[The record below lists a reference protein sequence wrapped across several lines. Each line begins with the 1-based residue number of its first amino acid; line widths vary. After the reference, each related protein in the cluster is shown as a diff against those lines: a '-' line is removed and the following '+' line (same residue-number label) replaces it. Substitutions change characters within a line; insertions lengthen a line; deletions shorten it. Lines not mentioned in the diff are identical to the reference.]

1 MFDAILIAS
10 TGLSAYSRGL
20 SNISNNV
27 SNLNTAAYKRSS
39 MQFQDLIYNQSS
51 TLGREGN
58 GVIAGKPLPVFT
70 QGELRRTGNALDV
83 AIEGDGYF
91 ILNKDGKTFYTRDG
105 QFDFDSDGVLVGRQS
120 RMPVMSLSD
129 TGQLVSLNITP
140 LRNMAGTPTALIKLD
155 GTLSTVDSDRS
166 HTISDINVVS
176 ATGVATKASLV
187 FNDETDP
194 AVTGVDHRWGFTV
207 RNERSETVASGTL
220 IFGSDG
226 SPATGADKFAFD
238 WPSPGG
244 TQKVT
249 LDFGTQGGFAGLT
262 SFSAGGTS
270 TARLQSADGKTSGS
284 YTASAYE
291 DDGSVVL
298 NYSNGEKRTAGRL
311 ALAWFAEQDRLV
323 AQGASLWTDP
333 DRALTAVGAPQTSR
347 LGQLSGGEIEAS
359 NVDLTQQFSE
369 LIVVQRA
376 YQASSQVISTA
387 NEMMQQLFDIR
398 GRR

>member
-27 SNLNTAAYKRSS
+27 SNLNTTAYKRSS

-83 AIEGDGYF
+83 AIDGAGYF
-91 ILNKDGKTFYTRDG
+91 ILNRDGKTFYTRDG
-105 QFDFDSDGVLVGRQS
+105 QFDFNSEGILVSRQS
-120 RMPVMSLSD
+120 GIPVMSFSD
-129 TGQLVSLNITP
+129 TGQLAPLNITP
-140 LRNMAGTPTALIKLD
+140 LRNMAGTPTALIKFD
-155 GTLSTVDSDRS
+155 GTLSIADADRS
-166 HTISDINVVS
+166 HTISDITVVS
-176 ATGVATKASLV
+176 TAGVASKASVVL
-187 FNDETDP
+187 NDETDP

-207 RNERSETVASGTL
+207 RNDRSETVASGTL

-226 SPATGADKFAFD
+226 SPAAGSDKFSFD
-238 WPSPGG
+238 WPSPGN
-244 TQKVT
+244 TQKIT
-249 LDFGTQGGFAGLT
+249 LDFGTPGAFAGLT
-262 SFSAGGTS
+262 SFSAGTTS
-270 TARLQSADGKTSGS
+270 TARVQSADGKTSGS
-284 YTASAYE
+284 YTTSAYE

-311 ALAWFAEQDRLV
+311 ALAWFAEQDKLV

-333 DRALTAVGAPQTSR
+333 DQSPTLVGAPQTSR
-347 LGQLSGGEIEAS
+347 FGQLSGGEIEAS

-387 NEMMQQLFDIR
+387 NEMMQQLFDMR

>member
-1 MFDAILIAS
+1 MLDAILIAS

-27 SNLNTAAYKRSS
+27 SNLNTVAYKRSS
-39 MQFQDLIYNQSS
+39 MQFQDLIYNQSA

-58 GVIAGKPLPVFT
+58 GVIAGKPVPVFS
-70 QGELRRTGNALDV
+70 QGELRRTGNVLDV
-83 AIEGDGYF
+83 GIDGEGYF
-91 ILNKDGKTFYTRDG
+91 ILNMDGKTFYTRDG
-105 QFDFDSDGVLVGRQS
+105 QFDFDSDGILVGRQS

-129 TGQLVSLNITP
+129 DGKLAALNITP
-140 LRNMAGTPTALIKLD
+140 LRNMPGTPTALIKLD
-155 GTLSTVDSDRS
+155 GTLSTADSDRS

-176 ATGVATKASLV
+176 AAGVASKASLV

-194 AVTGVDHRWGFTV
+194 AVTGVDRRWGFTV

-220 IFGSDG
+220 IFGIDG
-226 SPATGADKFAFD
+226 SPAAGADKFAFD
-238 WPSPGG
+238 WPTPGG

-249 LDFGTQGGFAGLT
+249 IDFGTPGSFAGLT
-262 SFSAGGTS
+262 SFSAGSTS

-291 DDGSVVL
+291 NDGSVVL

-323 AQGASLWTDP
+323 PQGASLWTDP
-333 DRALTAVGAPQTSR
+333 DNALTAVGAPQTSR

-387 NEMMQQLFDIR
+387 NEMMQQLFDMR

>member
-27 SNLNTAAYKRSS
+27 SNLNTAAYKRSV
-39 MQFQDLIYNQSS
+39 MQFQNLIYNQGAMS
-51 TLGREGN
+51 GQDGN

-70 QGELRRTGNALDV
+70 QGELRQTGNALDAAV
-83 AIEGDGYF
+83 SGDGYF

-105 QFDFDSDGVLVGRQS
+105 GFEFNSDGILVARQS

-129 TGQLVSLNITP
+129 SGQLVQLNITQ
-140 LRNMAGTPTALIKLD
+140 LRNMAGTPTAVIKLD
-155 GTLSTVDSDRS
+155 GMLSTADADRS
-166 HTISDINVVS
+166 HTISDITIVN
-176 ATGVATKASLV
+176 AAGVASKASLV

-194 AVTGVDHRWGFTV
+194 AAMGVDHRWGFSV
-207 RNERSETVASGTL
+207 RNERGETVLTGAL
-220 IFGSDG
+220 LFGGDG
-226 SPATGADKFAFD
+226 SPALGADKFTFD

-249 LDFGTQGGFAGLT
+249 LDFGTPGSFAGLT

-270 TARLQSADGKTSGS
+270 TARIQSADGKTSGS
-284 YTASAYE
+284 FTASAFE
-291 DDGSVVL
+291 HDGSVVL

-311 ALAWFAEQDRLV
+311 ALAWFAEQDKLV
-323 AQGASLWTDP
+323 AQGAGLWADP
-333 DRALTAVGAPQTSR
+333 DKVLTAVGAPETSR
-347 LGQLSGGEIEAS
+347 FGQLSGGEIEAS

-387 NEMMQQLFDIR
+387 NEMMQQLFDMR